1 MYSFDPSGLSGDYTY
16 ALELSGNTLYLR
28 VFLITLICGI
38 TTLVPQYFVAIHLG
52 AELPAFAG
60 SLVSLFAVIRV
71 NGALHD
77 HFAQA
82 PGGRDKDNLVETGF
96 GIDGEHYA

>member
-1 MYSFDPSGLSGDYTY
+1 VIICIIGGGLKAIRG
-16 ALELSGNTLYLR
+16 

-60 SLVSLFAVIRV
+60 SLVSLFAVAMVSRLQRENRSRV
-71 NGALHD
+71 AN
-77 HFAQA
+77 
-82 PGGRDKDNLVETGF
+82 
-96 GIDGEHYA
+96 